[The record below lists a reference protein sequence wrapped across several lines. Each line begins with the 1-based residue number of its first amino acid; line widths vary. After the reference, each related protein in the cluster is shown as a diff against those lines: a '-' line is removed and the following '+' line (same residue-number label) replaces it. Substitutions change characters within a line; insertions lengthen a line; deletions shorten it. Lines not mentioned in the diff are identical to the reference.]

1 MTVTLDEVL
10 DAEKRIRPSLPVTP
24 CLESQGLSELAGC
37 QIFCKLENLHRT
49 GSFKERGAC
58 NALELLSPEQRAKGV
73 VAASAGNHALA
84 LAVHGRRLSVPVH
97 VVMPRFAPLIKQQ
110 RCRNLGANV
119 KLFGD
124 SFQEARQE
132 AIRIQ
137 NELGLTYI
145 HGYDDPAIIAG
156 QGTIALEILQQV
168 PDVDAIVVPIGG
180 AGLLAGIV
188 VAAKSLR
195 PEVEIV
201 GIEAKNA
208 ACFSAALSAGK
219 PVDTPMRPTLADG
232 LAVGK
237 VGDLAFSLTRSHVDR
252 LVQVEESAIAL
263 SVTRLM
269 EIEKTVSEGAA
280 AATLAP
286 FLLHQ
291 IPELY
296 GKKVVLCL
304 GGGNIDLSIISRLIE
319 TALVHDGRLVRFTA
333 TISDRPGGLAH
344 LAKVIASTGAGI
356 QEVAHERT
364 FAKLEIATVNVVCTV
379 ETRDRLH
386 IDELL
391 SALTAH
397 GIPYRI

>member
-1 MTVTLDEVL
+1 MTVTLDHILE
-10 DAEKRIRPSLPVTP
+10 AEKRIRPTLPVTP

-37 QIFCKLENLHRT
+37 QIYCKLDNLQRT

-58 NALELLSPEQRAKGV
+58 NALELLSPEQQERGV

-84 LAVHGRRLSVPVH
+84 LAVHGRRLSIPVH

-132 AIRIQ
+132 AMRIRD
-137 NELGLTYI
+137 ELGLTYI

-168 PDVDAIVVPIGG
+168 PDVNAIVVPIGG

-188 VAAKSLR
+188 VAVKSLR
-195 PEVEIV
+195 PEIEIV
-201 GIEAKNA
+201 GIEAVNA

-219 PVDTPMRPTLADG
+219 PIDIKMRPTLADG

-237 VGDLAFSLTRSHVDR
+237 VGELAFALSRNHVDR
-252 LVQVEESAIAL
+252 HVQVEESAIAL

-269 EIEKTVSEGAA
+269 EIEKTVAEGAA
-280 AATLAP
+280 AATLSP

-296 GKKVVLCL
+296 GKKVVLCI
-304 GGGNIDLSIISRLIE
+304 GGGNIDLSIINRLIE
-319 TALVHDGRLVRFTA
+319 TALVQDGRLVRFTA

-356 QEVAHERT
+356 KEVAHERT
-364 FAKLEIATVNVVCTV
+364 FARLEIGAVNVICTV

-386 IDELL
+386 IDELF
-391 SALTAH
+391 SALAAH
-397 GIPYRI
+397 GIPSKV